1 MFWDKLVLFF
11 AYGASLAAI
20 CCVLSI
26 FCLLFQQH
34 IEHIMIRRKT
44 PNTPNAIP
52 IFAPPVRCG
61 PHVRSPGIPQRPWL
75 SVKLKLA
82 LCKSLPPR
90 AAGTLPDKE
99 LLLRYSLLNEVNCP
113 SVSGIDPLKELYERS
128 NTSKLGIAP
137 SEDGMAPLILFPLRF
152 KLCR

>member
-1 MFWDKLVLFF
+1 MELLLLQTTGEIIICKGIMYNKDNQHCKVLNKFHF
-11 AYGASLAAI
+11 SVLIISTILLCSCILLSICLPAI

-52 IFAPPVRCG
+52 TFAPPVRCG

-75 SVKLKLA
+75 SVKLEASHKM
-82 LCKSLPPR
+82 
-90 AAGTLPDKE
+90 DIE
-99 LLLRYSLLNEVNCP
+99 LRLGFSYVN
-113 SVSGIDPLKELYERS
+113 
-128 NTSKLGIAP
+128 
-137 SEDGMAPLILFPLRF
+137 M
-152 KLCR
+152 